1 MNITLSTA
9 LIAALFCL
17 QACSTPAPDQLTA
30 IPLTQI
36 PPPEVS
42 RALPLEVPTPGHP
55 DMPLARVCKLGASC
69 MELDPRPFEACLVG
83 TKHCV
88 DKAAELMEVTVPEAG
103 SESGVVEARGD
114 RGG

>member
-1 MNITLSTA
+1 MKTTISTA

-17 QACSTPAPDQLTA
+17 QGCSTPAPDQLTA

-55 DMPLARVCKLGASC
+55 DMPLARICRLGASC

-88 DKAAELMEVTVPEAG
+88 DKAVEPMEVAAPESGA
-103 SESGVVEARGD
+103 ESGVVEARAE